1 MDMSRVAVALHWE
14 PDVIGRL
21 KLDER
26 RWTYAVEAPFDTACD
41 IPELIGTRVI
51 LDKTVFEIC
60 GIVPNIPYAPVKAA
74 ELIELLV
81 RQV

>member
-1 MDMSRVAVALHWE
+1 MSRVAVALHWE
-14 PDVIGRL
+14 PQVIGRL

-26 RWTYAVEAPFDTACD
+26 RWTYAVEAPFDMAWD
-41 IPELIGTRVI
+41 IPDLKGTTVI

-60 GIVPNIPYAPVKAA
+60 GIVPNIPYAQVKAGD
-74 ELIELLV
+74 LIELLV

>member
-1 MDMSRVAVALHWE
+1 MDMSRFAVALHWE
-14 PDVIGRL
+14 PEVIGRL

-26 RWTYAVEAPFDTACD
+26 RWSYAVKAPFDMASD

-60 GIVPNIPYAPVKAA
+60 GIVPKIPYAHVKAG